1 MTWLVWR
8 VSPFITSI
16 FFILGV
22 FTLFE
27 VLVDWIKVKLHS
39 KDINIKDH
47 TVESVVGIIYM
58 LIFSFGLQY
67 SVLGQSYSWEFMNFQ
82 LIAIVFCAYFLN
94 IRIPYY
100 FLLPIVLL
108 FMIYNSSVGYW
119 ESWCHAITLIIFYV
133 TMNKGYLWS
142 QKLKSPLFFYL
153 GTGTF
158 FGALLWYFMKLKF
171 DFSWTTYVQEL
182 SYLVI
187 FELLLYS
194 YVRMLFR
201 DDRLKARLA
210 EVASHDA
217 LTKALNYS
225 AYETEIKYLFKNSK
239 DNNLSFSMVMF
250 DIDHFKRVNDTYG
263 HLAGDRVLQH
273 TVDVVQTVLNAND
286 SSVKLYRTGGEEF
299 NVLFPNYDLE
309 GTQAIVEEIF
319 TALNHLKVETDEKEI
334 EISVSMGVSQIS
346 NKDVTPNDFYKR
358 FDNNFITLKSTAVC
372 KLRQFKES
380 IL

>member
-47 TVESVVGIIYM
+47 TVESVIGIVYM
-58 LIFSFGLQY
+58 LIFSFGMQY
-67 SVLGQSYSWEFMNFQ
+67 SILGQSYSWEFMNFQ

-100 FLLPIVLL
+100 YLFPIVLL

-119 ESWCHAITLIIFYV
+119 ESWCHAITLIVFYV

-171 DFSWTTYVQEL
+171 DLSWTTYVQEL

-225 AYETEIKYLFKNSK
+225 AYETEVKYLFKNSK

-309 GTQAIVEEIF
+309 GTQKIVEEIF
-319 TALNHLKVETDEKEI
+319 TALNHLKVTFDDKEI

-358 FDNNFITLKSTAVC
+358 VDNNLYYSKKHGRMQITT
-372 KLRQFKES
+372 
-380 IL
+380 I

>member
-58 LIFSFGLQY
+58 LIFSFGMQY
-67 SVLGQSYSWEFMNFQ
+67 SILGQSYSWEFMNFQ

-358 FDNNFITLKSTAVC
+358 VDNNLYYSKKHGRMQITT
-372 KLRQFKES
+372 
-380 IL
+380 I

>member
-47 TVESVVGIIYM
+47 TVESVVGITYM
-58 LIFSFGLQY
+58 LIFSFGMQY
-67 SVLGQSYSWEFMNFQ
+67 SILGQSYSWEFMNFQ

-100 FLLPIVLL
+100 FLFPIVLL
-108 FMIYNSSVGYW
+108 FMIYNSSVEYW
-119 ESWCHAITLIIFYV
+119 ESWCHAITLIIFYTV
-133 TMNKGYLWS
+133 MNKGYLWS
-142 QKLKSPLFFYL
+142 RKLKSPLFFYL
-153 GTGTF
+153 ATGTF
-158 FGALLWYFMKLKF
+158 FGALLWYFMKVKF
-171 DFSWTTYVQEL
+171 GFSWTTYVQEL

-225 AYETEIKYLFKNSK
+225 AYETEVKYLFKNSR

-273 TVDVVQTVLNAND
+273 TVDVVQTILNAND

-299 NVLFPNYDLE
+299 NVLFPNYDLR
-309 GTQAIVEEIF
+309 GTQIIVEEIF
-319 TALNHLKVETDEKEI
+319 TALNHLKVSFDNKEI

-358 FDNNFITLKSTAVC
+358 VDNNLYYSKKHGRIQITT
-372 KLRQFKES
+372 
-380 IL
+380 I

>member
-1 MTWLVWR
+1 LTWLVWR

-58 LIFSFGLQY
+58 LIFSFGMQY
-67 SVLGQSYSWEFMNFQ
+67 SILGQSYSWEFMNFQ

-153 GTGTF
+153 GAGIF

-171 DFSWTTYVQEL
+171 DLSWTTYVQEL

-225 AYETEIKYLFKNSK
+225 AYETEVKYLFKNSK

-299 NVLFPNYDLE
+299 NILFPNYDLK
-309 GTQAIVEEIF
+309 GTQVIVEEIF
-319 TALNHLKVETDEKEI
+319 TALNHLKVETDEKKI

-358 FDNNFITLKSTAVC
+358 VDNNLYYSKKHGRMQITT
-372 KLRQFKES
+372 
-380 IL
+380 I

>member
-47 TVESVVGIIYM
+47 TVESVIGILYM
-58 LIFSFGLQY
+58 LIFSFGMQY
-67 SVLGQSYSWEFMNFQ
+67 SILGQSYSWEFMNFQ

-100 FLLPIVLL
+100 YLFPIVLL

-119 ESWCHAITLIIFYV
+119 ESWCHAITLIVFYV

-217 LTKALNYS
+217 LTKALNFS
-225 AYETEIKYLFKNSK
+225 AYETEVKYLFKNSK

-299 NVLFPNYDLE
+299 NILFPNYDLE
-309 GTQAIVEEIF
+309 GTQTIVEEIF
-319 TALNHLKVETDEKEI
+319 TALNHLKVTFDDKEI

-358 FDNNFITLKSTAVC
+358 VDNNLYYSKKHGRMQITT
-372 KLRQFKES
+372 
-380 IL
+380 I

>member
-171 DFSWTTYVQEL
+171 DFSWTTYIQEL

-358 FDNNFITLKSTAVC
+358 VDNNLYYSKKHGRMRITT
-372 KLRQFKES
+372 
-380 IL
+380 I

>member
-47 TVESVVGIIYM
+47 TVESVIGILYM
-58 LIFSFGLQY
+58 LIFSFGMQY
-67 SVLGQSYSWEFMNFQ
+67 SILGQSYSWEFMNFQ

-100 FLLPIVLL
+100 YLFPIVLL

-119 ESWCHAITLIIFYV
+119 ESWCHAITLIVFYV

-225 AYETEIKYLFKNSK
+225 AYETEVKYLFKNSK

-309 GTQAIVEEIF
+309 GTQTIVEEIF
-319 TALNHLKVETDEKEI
+319 TALNHLKVTFDDKEI

-358 FDNNFITLKSTAVC
+358 VDNNLYYSKKHGRMQITT
-372 KLRQFKES
+372 
-380 IL
+380 I

>member
-47 TVESVVGIIYM
+47 TVESVIGILYM
-58 LIFSFGLQY
+58 LIFSFGMQY
-67 SVLGQSYSWEFMNFQ
+67 SILGQSYSWEFMNFQ

-100 FLLPIVLL
+100 YLFPIVLL

-119 ESWCHAITLIIFYV
+119 ESWCHAITLIVFYV

-171 DFSWTTYVQEL
+171 DLSWTTYVQEL

-225 AYETEIKYLFKNSK
+225 AYETEVKYLFKNSK

-309 GTQAIVEEIF
+309 GTQTIVEEIF
-319 TALNHLKVETDEKEI
+319 TALNHLKVTFDDKEI

-358 FDNNFITLKSTAVC
+358 VDNNLYYSKKHGRMQITT
-372 KLRQFKES
+372 
-380 IL
+380 I

>member
-22 FTLFE
+22 FKLFE

-47 TVESVVGIIYM
+47 TVESVIGILYM
-58 LIFSFGLQY
+58 LIFSFGMQY
-67 SVLGQSYSWEFMNFQ
+67 SILGQSYSWEFMNFQ

-100 FLLPIVLL
+100 YLFPIVLL

-119 ESWCHAITLIIFYV
+119 ESWCHAITLIVFYV

-225 AYETEIKYLFKNSK
+225 AYETEVKYLFKNSK

-299 NVLFPNYDLE
+299 NILFPNYDLE
-309 GTQAIVEEIF
+309 GTQTIVEEIF
-319 TALNHLKVETDEKEI
+319 TALNHLKVTFDDKEI

-346 NKDVTPNDFYKR
+346 NKDATPNDFYKR
-358 FDNNFITLKSTAVC
+358 VDNNLYYSKKHGRMQITT
-372 KLRQFKES
+372 
-380 IL
+380 I

>member
-171 DFSWTTYVQEL
+171 DFSWTTYIQEL

-358 FDNNFITLKSTAVC
+358 VDNNLYYSKKHGRMQITT
-372 KLRQFKES
+372 
-380 IL
+380 I

>member
-47 TVESVVGIIYM
+47 TVESVIGIVYM
-58 LIFSFGLQY
+58 LIFSFGMQY
-67 SVLGQSYSWEFMNFQ
+67 SILGQSYSWEFMNFQ

-100 FLLPIVLL
+100 YLFPIVLL

-119 ESWCHAITLIIFYV
+119 ESWCHAITLIVFYV

-171 DFSWTTYVQEL
+171 DLSWTTYVQEL

-217 LTKALNYS
+217 LTKALNFS
-225 AYETEIKYLFKNSK
+225 AYETEVKYLFKNSK

-309 GTQAIVEEIF
+309 GTQTIVEEIF
-319 TALNHLKVETDEKEI
+319 TALNHLKVTFDDKEI

-358 FDNNFITLKSTAVC
+358 VDNNLYYSKKHGRMQITT
-372 KLRQFKES
+372 
-380 IL
+380 I

>member
-153 GTGTF
+153 GAGIF

-171 DFSWTTYVQEL
+171 DLSWTTYVQEL

-225 AYETEIKYLFKNSK
+225 AYETEVKYLFKNSK

-299 NVLFPNYDLE
+299 NILFPNYDLK
-309 GTQAIVEEIF
+309 GTQVIVEEIF
-319 TALNHLKVETDEKEI
+319 TALNHLKVETDEKKI

-358 FDNNFITLKSTAVC
+358 VDNNLYYSKKHGRMQITT
-372 KLRQFKES
+372 
-380 IL
+380 I

>member
-319 TALNHLKVETDEKEI
+319 TALNHLKVETDKKEI

-358 FDNNFITLKSTAVC
+358 VDNNLYYSKKHGRMQITT
-372 KLRQFKES
+372 
-380 IL
+380 I

>member
-286 SSVKLYRTGGEEF
+286 SSV
-299 NVLFPNYDLE
+299 E

-358 FDNNFITLKSTAVC
+358 VDNNLYYSKKHGRMQITT
-372 KLRQFKES
+372 
-380 IL
+380 I

>member
-1 MTWLVWR
+1 LTWLVWR

-319 TALNHLKVETDEKEI
+319 TALNHLKVETDKKEI

-358 FDNNFITLKSTAVC
+358 VDNNLYYSKKHGRMQITT
-372 KLRQFKES
+372 
-380 IL
+380 I

>member
-1 MTWLVWR
+1 LTWLVWR

-358 FDNNFITLKSTAVC
+358 VDNNLYYSKKHGRMQITT
-372 KLRQFKES
+372 
-380 IL
+380 I

>member
-358 FDNNFITLKSTAVC
+358 VDNNLYYSKKHGRMQITT
-372 KLRQFKES
+372 
-380 IL
+380 I

>member
-58 LIFSFGLQY
+58 LIFSFGMQY
-67 SVLGQSYSWEFMNFQ
+67 SILGQSYSWEFMNFQ

-153 GTGTF
+153 GAGIF

-171 DFSWTTYVQEL
+171 DFTWTTYVQEL

-225 AYETEIKYLFKNSK
+225 AYETEVKYLFKNSK

-299 NVLFPNYDLE
+299 NVLFPNYDLK
-309 GTQAIVEEIF
+309 GTQIIVEEIF
-319 TALNHLKVETDEKEI
+319 TALNHLKVEADEKEI

-358 FDNNFITLKSTAVC
+358 VDNNLYYSKKHGRMQITT
-372 KLRQFKES
+372 
-380 IL
+380 I

>member
-58 LIFSFGLQY
+58 LIFSFGMQY

-346 NKDVTPNDFYKR
+346 NKDITPNDFYKR
-358 FDNNFITLKSTAVC
+358 VDNNLYYSKKHGRMQIT
-372 KLRQFKES
+372 
-380 IL
+380 II

>member
-1 MTWLVWR
+1 
-8 VSPFITSI
+8 
-16 FFILGV
+16 
-22 FTLFE
+22 
-27 VLVDWIKVKLHS
+27 
-39 KDINIKDH
+39 
-47 TVESVVGIIYM
+47 
-58 LIFSFGLQY
+58 
-67 SVLGQSYSWEFMNFQ
+67 
-82 LIAIVFCAYFLN
+82 
-94 IRIPYY
+94 
-100 FLLPIVLL
+100 
-108 FMIYNSSVGYW
+108 
-119 ESWCHAITLIIFYV
+119 
-133 TMNKGYLWS
+133 MNKGYLWS

-358 FDNNFITLKSTAVC
+358 VDNNLYYSKKHGRMQITT
-372 KLRQFKES
+372 
-380 IL
+380 I

>member
-263 HLAGDRVLQH
+263 HLDGDRVLQH

-358 FDNNFITLKSTAVC
+358 VDNNLYYSKKHGRMQITT
-372 KLRQFKES
+372 
-380 IL
+380 I

>member
-1 MTWLVWR
+1 LTWLVWR

-47 TVESVVGIIYM
+47 TVESVIGIVYM
-58 LIFSFGLQY
+58 LIFSFGMQY
-67 SVLGQSYSWEFMNFQ
+67 SILGQSYSWEFMNFQ

-100 FLLPIVLL
+100 YLFPIVLL

-119 ESWCHAITLIIFYV
+119 ESWCHAITLIVFYV

-171 DFSWTTYVQEL
+171 DLSWTTYVQEL

-225 AYETEIKYLFKNSK
+225 AYETEVKYLFKNSK

-309 GTQAIVEEIF
+309 GTQKIVEEIF
-319 TALNHLKVETDEKEI
+319 TALNHLKVTFDDKEI

-358 FDNNFITLKSTAVC
+358 VDNNLYYSKKHGRMQITT
-372 KLRQFKES
+372 
-380 IL
+380 I

>member
-58 LIFSFGLQY
+58 LIFSFGMQY
-67 SVLGQSYSWEFMNFQ
+67 SILGQSYSWEFMNFQ

-108 FMIYNSSVGYW
+108 FMIYNSSVGYC

-153 GTGTF
+153 GAGIF

-171 DFSWTTYVQEL
+171 DLSWTTYVQEL

-225 AYETEIKYLFKNSK
+225 AYETEVKYLFKNSK

-299 NVLFPNYDLE
+299 NILFPNYDLK
-309 GTQAIVEEIF
+309 GTQIIVEEIF
-319 TALNHLKVETDEKEI
+319 TALNHLKVETDEKKI

-358 FDNNFITLKSTAVC
+358 VDNNLYYSKKHGRMQITT
-372 KLRQFKES
+372 
-380 IL
+380 I

>member
-1 MTWLVWR
+1 M
-8 VSPFITSI
+8 
-16 FFILGV
+16 GV

-27 VLVDWIKVKLHS
+27 VLVDWIKVKLQS

-47 TVESVVGIIYM
+47 TVESVIGILYM
-58 LIFSFGLQY
+58 LIFSFGMQY
-67 SVLGQSYSWEFMNFQ
+67 SILGQSYSWEFMNFQ
-82 LIAIVFCAYFLN
+82 LIAVVFCAYFLN

-100 FLLPIVLL
+100 YLFPIVLL

-119 ESWCHAITLIIFYV
+119 ESWCHAITLILFYV

-171 DFSWTTYVQEL
+171 NFSWTTYLQEL

-217 LTKALNYS
+217 LTKALNFS

-250 DIDHFKRVNDTYG
+250 DIDHFKRINDTYG

-309 GTQAIVEEIF
+309 GTEEIVEEIF
-319 TALNHLKVETDEKEI
+319 TALNHLQVSVDDKQIGMT
-334 EISVSMGVSQIS
+334 VSMGVSQIS
-346 NKDVTPNDFYKR
+346 NKDATPNDFYKR
-358 FDNNFITLKSTAVC
+358 VDSNLYYSKKHGRMQITTV
-372 KLRQFKES
+372 
-380 IL
+380 

>member
-58 LIFSFGLQY
+58 LIFSFGMQY
-67 SVLGQSYSWEFMNFQ
+67 SILGQSYSWEFMNFQ

-153 GTGTF
+153 GAGIF

-171 DFSWTTYVQEL
+171 DLSWTTYVQEL

-225 AYETEIKYLFKNSK
+225 AYETEVKYLFKNSK

-299 NVLFPNYDLE
+299 NILFPNYDLK
-309 GTQAIVEEIF
+309 GTQVIVEEIF
-319 TALNHLKVETDEKEI
+319 TALNHLKVETDEKKI

-358 FDNNFITLKSTAVC
+358 VDNNLYYSKKHGRMQITT
-372 KLRQFKES
+372 
-380 IL
+380 I

>member
-58 LIFSFGLQY
+58 LIFSFGMQY
-67 SVLGQSYSWEFMNFQ
+67 SILGQSYSWEFMNFQ

-153 GTGTF
+153 GAGIF

-171 DFSWTTYVQEL
+171 DLSWTTYVQEL

-225 AYETEIKYLFKNSK
+225 AYETEVKYLFKNSK

-299 NVLFPNYDLE
+299 NILFPNYDLK
-309 GTQAIVEEIF
+309 GTQIIVEEIF
-319 TALNHLKVETDEKEI
+319 TALNHLKVETDEKKI

-358 FDNNFITLKSTAVC
+358 VDNNLYYSKKHGRMQITT
-372 KLRQFKES
+372 
-380 IL
+380 I